1 MTKLCI
7 ALFGYANA
15 QTITTRPIAGAKWYM
30 AQDICRLLGIS
41 NYSNAVNKPFRD
53 QTFTLID
60 AERRYYSTST
70 SPGTSKRR
78 LLMVN
83 TSGLYKLIMQAD
95 PQVAGE
101 IQEKARTLAGRNQLY

>member
-15 QTITTRPIAGAKWYM
+15 QTILTRTIAGGRWYM

-53 QTFTLID
+53 KLFTLTD
-60 AERRYYSTST
+60 RERRYYSTFT
-70 SPGTSKRR
+70 GTSKRR
-78 LLMVN
+78 LLFV
-83 TSGLYKLIMQAD
+83 TTDGLYKVIMQAD
-95 PQVAGE
+95 PQVSGE
-101 IQEKARTLAGRNQLY
+101 IQEKARSLRNRNQFL